1 MTENIDEFLS
11 VYEIAVNYWG
21 GVGTQVAAVQV
32 GVDNNNYVRNI
43 GKSLPTPRASA
54 GDNSP
59 ITVARVEIRLVGGE
73 LIYDIY
79 RE

>member
-1 MTENIDEFLS
+1 MENINEFLGT
-11 VYEIAVNYWG
+11 YEIALNYFSG
-21 GVGTQVAAVQV
+21 SGTQVAAVQV

-73 LIYDIY
+73 LIYDMY